1 MQRLTL
7 SDPSESQNTLSQKDL
22 CDGVLAQSASHALS
36 FRLLDLPYDL
46 QILILRQAFYARQST
61 GSASSPSCDGSGF
74 VSLLCSCRDI
84 NGILIPL
91 LYKHLEVSSMGQ
103 LACLVERCT
112 NLVWNRTHTSLD
124 RHGVRIQA
132 DQLESWPHYYRSG
145 HSIDHESDSDSSDD
159 SLYNQKAT
167 PRFRS
172 DPPAYLRRISHP
184 TIAKHTVKLR
194 INIPGVPGGSLASGA
209 DPTSDEDDSPLLD
222 PRGLDDEMGRRR
234 AEQRASEAR
243 AKTERRID
251 RLRLAALLLLCAPQ
265 TEEVDFE
272 FFSLHHSD
280 LLRARFALSETQILA
295 KAISRL
301 QRLKRF
307 RWAPPSDPS
316 LVKGFSVA
324 IVPLAVAA
332 LERGFKWAVHRP
344 DYAGSHPL
352 QEIDLNNVTFETRDF
367 SDGKSDAFFQAFM
380 PLYKPYP
387 EVDEEGFVRHVPLHA
402 YARLETIR
410 VSSATGFES
419 QRLILHM
426 LNPPLR
432 EAWEFWRAAILNT
445 ASRRHRDGYPRTRLE
460 LSNVFEKSTIWSEH
474 LDAAAL
480 RTRMAQLIEHEAR
493 YTRNRHQCSN
503 LNDAEY
509 EALKRKMDT
518 LYADA
523 IENVMS
529 RINIRNRDGAIAG
542 KAADDNQ

>member
-1 MQRLTL
+1 
-7 SDPSESQNTLSQKDL
+7 
-22 CDGVLAQSASHALS
+22 
-36 FRLLDLPYDL
+36 
-46 QILILRQAFYARQST
+46 
-61 GSASSPSCDGSGF
+61 
-74 VSLLCSCRDI
+74 
-84 NGILIPL
+84 
-91 LYKHLEVSSMGQ
+91 MGQ

-112 NLVWNRTHTSLD
+112 NIVWNGTHTSLD
-124 RHGVRIQA
+124 RHGVRVQA
-132 DQLESWPHYYRSG
+132 DQLESWSHYYRSG
-145 HSIDHESDSDSSDD
+145 HSIDYESDSDSSED
-159 SLYNQKAT
+159 SSCNQKA
-167 PRFRS
+167 PRSIRS

-194 INIPGVPGGSLASGA
+194 INIPGVPGGSLGSDAAGPS
-209 DPTSDEDDSPLLD
+209 SDEDDSPLLD

-243 AKTERRID
+243 AKTERRVD

-272 FFSLHHSD
+272 FFALHHSD
-280 LLRARFALSETQILA
+280 LLRARFALSESQILA

-332 LERGFKWAVHRP
+332 LERGFKWAIYRP

-352 QEIDLNNVTFETRDF
+352 KEIDLSNVTFETRPCL
-367 SDGKSDAFFQAFM
+367 SGGSHTFFEALR
-380 PLYKPYP
+380 PKYKPYA
-387 EVDEEGFVRHVPLHA
+387 EEDEQSFPRHILLDA
-402 YARLETIR
+402 YVNLETIR
-410 VSSATGFES
+410 VSSATGFKS
-419 QRLILHM
+419 QMLISRTLEPFLH
-426 LNPPLR
+426 
-432 EAWEFWRAAILNT
+432 EAHEFRIKGILNIP
-445 ASRRHRDGYPRTRLE
+445 SRRHRDEYPRTRLE
-460 LSNVFEKSTIWSEH
+460 LSNVFEKATIWSEH

-480 RTRMAQLIEHEAR
+480 RTRMAQLIEGKKEITCSR
-493 YTRNRHQCSN
+493 DELSN

-523 IENVMS
+523 IEKVMG
-529 RINIRNRDGAIAG
+529 RITIHNRDGAIAG
-542 KAADDNQ
+542 KAADINR